1 MVKGLDDFNR
11 QRSKMKILSLQKIFG
26 VMQPIFIVKEDF
38 GIQKKNSI
46 EKVRYM
52 ESLLYQVYKRGGRGW
67 GEDVLSR
74 VYCSQWFSSC

>member
-52 ESLLYQVYKRGGRGW
+52 ESLLYQVYKSLSSQ
-67 GEDVLSR
+67 GEQPKFDILR
-74 VYCSQWFSSC
+74 L